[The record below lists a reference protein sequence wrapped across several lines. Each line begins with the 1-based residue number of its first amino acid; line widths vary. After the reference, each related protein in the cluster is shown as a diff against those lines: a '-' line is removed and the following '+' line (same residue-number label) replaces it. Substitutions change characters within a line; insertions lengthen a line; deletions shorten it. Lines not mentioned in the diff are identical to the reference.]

1 VAAPKRFFTR
11 TTTTMTTDVAG
22 PIGAEVAHVPTENNR
37 GSIKD
42 GAIDFIAG
50 SLGNFRDS

>member
-1 VAAPKRFFTR
+1 
-11 TTTTMTTDVAG
+11 MTTDVAG